1 MVRFHQRT
9 HSQARS
15 CTHRVYRLVVGSK
28 ISILLA
34 RVRFPLDAIY
44 IKTETRVNV
53 MKTRRR
59 GGTEPRDVVRMK
71 QIKALQEARQNEIY
85 ELGDRIG
92 SSNWVGPSEEKL
104 RHLRELIAK
113 NNELLRKGRGR
124 SRTRRNKFVRHL

>member
-1 MVRFHQRT
+1 M
-9 HSQARS
+9 
-15 CTHRVYRLVVGSK
+15 VGSK

-92 SSNWVGPSEEKL
+92 SSNGRKHWVGPSEEKL

-124 SRTRRNKFVRHL
+124 SRTRRNKFMRHL